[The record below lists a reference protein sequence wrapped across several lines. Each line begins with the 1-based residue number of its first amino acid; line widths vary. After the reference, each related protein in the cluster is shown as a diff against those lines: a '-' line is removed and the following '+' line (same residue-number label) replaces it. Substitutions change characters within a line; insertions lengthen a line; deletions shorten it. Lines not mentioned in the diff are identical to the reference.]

1 MLSQCTLSQQVLLA
15 GLGAWRQLVPSPCTG
30 HRGEHGTSTHPL
42 LILLLL
48 DFQQVQTCERARVI
62 KPSLTESFFLQ
73 ELPNRKP
80 ETVVSET
87 EGNGC
92 RSTAGRSLLELLMW
106 LMTGAA
112 WYLHC
117 PVLLHPPRATTSATI
132 PPLVWNNRLLP
143 SICHDSSLSSG
154 TFFHKVHVAVR
165 MWEKQSQHRL
175 LSCLRPLDTCVHP
188 SFQNQL
194 GNSSRVDKFTPCLS
208 PVTPCH
214 PR

>member
-1 MLSQCTLSQQVLLA
+1 MLLA

-48 DFQQVQTCERARVI
+48 DFQQVQTCERARII
-62 KPSLTESFFLQ
+62 KPSLTESCFLQ

-92 RSTAGRSLLELLMW
+92 RSTAGRTFLELLMW

-112 WYLHC
+112 RYLHC

-143 SICHDSSLSSG
+143 SICQGSSL
-154 TFFHKVHVAVR
+154 
-165 MWEKQSQHRL
+165 L
-175 LSCLRPLDTCVHP
+175 LGHFSIKCML
-188 SFQNQL
+188 Q
-194 GNSSRVDKFTPCLS
+194 
-208 PVTPCH
+208 
-214 PR
+214 